1 MLAPESR
8 PPALMRIDAMP
19 APQRA
24 QLALGIQPQP
34 DDTTCGP
41 TCLHA
46 VYQFWGEDISLRQV
60 INETQVLPGGG
71 TLAVHL
77 ACHALE
83 RGFDATIWTYNL
95 KVFDPTWFTPPGMDL
110 RDRLERQLAFKGG
123 ERLESITRGYLRFL
137 ELGGTLKFQ
146 ELRTRLIRRPLTHGI
161 PVITGLSATYL
172 YGSAREWGP
181 NDDYDD
187 IRGEPS
193 GHFVVLS
200 GYDRKGRL
208 VDVSDPLLR
217 NPMAE
222 GHHYLVGIE
231 RVIGAI
237 MLGVLTHDANLLT
250 LTPVDH
256 PSRTPPT

>member
-1 MLAPESR
+1 
-8 PPALMRIDAMP
+8 MP
-19 APQRA
+19 APAPRRA
-24 QLALGIQPQP
+24 QLELGIQPQP

-46 VYQFWGEDISLRQV
+46 VYRYWGCELPLVQV
-60 INETQVLPGGG
+60 IAETPVLPGGG

-95 KVFDPTWFTPPGMDL
+95 KVFDPTWFTTPGVDL
-110 RDRLERQLAFKGG
+110 RERLEKQLAFKGG

-137 ELGGTLKFQ
+137 DLGGKLRFQ
-146 ELRTRLIRRPLTHGI
+146 ELRTRLIRRPLTEGV

-200 GYDRKGRL
+200 GYDKKGRL

-222 GHHYLVGIE
+222 GQHYLVGIE
-231 RVIGAI
+231 RVIGSI

-250 LTPVDH
+250 LVPKPGRSGNP
-256 PSRTPPT
+256 PS

>member
-1 MLAPESR
+1 MTASATASKR
-8 PPALMRIDAMP
+8 T
-19 APQRA
+19 
-24 QLALGIQPQP
+24 QLDLGIQAQP
-34 DDTTCGP
+34 DETTCGP

-46 VYQFWGEDISLRQV
+46 VYRYWKDPIELDQV
-60 INETQVLPGGG
+60 IAETPVLPAGG

-83 RGFDATIWTYNL
+83 RGYRATIWTYNL
-95 KVFDPTWFTPPGMDL
+95 LAFDPTWFSVPNVDL
-110 RDRLERQLAFKGG
+110 RERLERQLAFKGG
-123 ERLESITRGYLRFL
+123 ERLTEMTRGYLRFL
-137 ELGGTLKFQ
+137 ELGGEIRFDP
-146 ELRTRLIRRPLTHGI
+146 LRTGLIREFLKAGI

-172 YGSAREWGP
+172 YGTAREFGP
-181 NDDYDD
+181 QDDYDD

-208 VDVSDPLLR
+208 VEVTDPLLD
-217 NPMAE
+217 NPMAD
-222 GHHYLVGIE
+222 GHHYDIGIE

-250 LTPVDH
+250 LTPQNA
-256 PSRTPPT
+256 PRTAQP